1 MRTRLTMALAAATLA
16 ALPAK
21 ADVLQASATTL
32 VTGGQTYRGGQLERA
47 IPVYELVTLSATEM
61 KTGWAEFEATLS
73 AWGAVDA
80 GPIRFWQNGAPSG
93 SRASGDV
100 DVGYLRADML
110 DRRVTVRLG
119 RQIIADGTAR
129 MIHIDGGQLILRLP
143 AGFGLSGWGGAPVAP
158 RFDARGGELALQG
171 TRADVAYGGRV
182 SWGRPGLL
190 EVGAS
195 ATMAKDGSEVS
206 REDLGADLRLTPF
219 HALELTASGFYS
231 LSEERV
237 GQVQVGA
244 RLHAH
249 RDLAVFADYQHV
261 EPDLFLP
268 RNSILSV
275 FAAEKRDDVGAG
287 VRWTP
292 RRNVVVDAEG
302 YYLKEPE
309 GDGRRARLRGTLRP
323 YGFGAVGAEVAYL
336 KIPENGYLQGR
347 LFGQRDIGKV
357 SASLDLWIYRY
368 ENKVNDQSQS
378 LGGTITGGYAI
389 GPAWKVVLAATAGS
403 DPLYKSRAEVMAKL
417 VWNQIFLREVR

>member
-1 MRTRLTMALAAATLA
+1 MALAAACCA
-16 ALPAK
+16 ALPAQ
-21 ADVLQASATTL
+21 ADVLQASATTM
-32 VTGGQTYRGGQLERA
+32 VTGGQTYRDGQLERA

-61 KTGWAEFEATLS
+61 KTSWAEFEATLS

-80 GPIRFWQNGAPSG
+80 GPIRFWQNGAPAG

-100 DVGYLRADML
+100 DIGYLRGDML
-110 DRRVTVRLG
+110 NRRLSFRLG

-143 AGFGLSGWGGAPVAP
+143 FGFGLSGWGGAPVAP
-158 RFDARGGELALQG
+158 RFDARGGELAVQG

-182 SWGRPGLL
+182 SWGRAGLVEL
-190 EVGAS
+190 GAS
-195 ATMAKDGSEVS
+195 ATLAKDGSEVS
-206 REDLGADLRLTPF
+206 RQDVGADLRLTPI
-219 HALELTASGFYS
+219 HALELTGSGFYS
-231 LSEERV
+231 TAEKRV
-237 GQVQVGA
+237 GQVQAGA
-244 RLHAH
+244 RLVAH
-249 RDLAVFADYQHV
+249 KDFTVFADYQHV
-261 EPDLFLP
+261 EPDLFLA

-287 VRWTP
+287 LRWTP
-292 RRNVVVDAEG
+292 RRNIILDAEG

-309 GDGRRARLRGTLRP
+309 GNGRRARVRGTLRP

-336 KIPENGYLQGR
+336 KVPENGYVQGR

-389 GPAWKVVLAATAGS
+389 DPAWKVVLAATAGS